1 MFSSFVI
8 FVCSIIIEEFYKFL
22 NAGKKGLKYALR
34 IDKNEKQY
42 AVFEGLPILRDV
54 TVRSQRLYLWMNG
67 FNKQVLE

>member
-8 FVCSIIIEEFYKFL
+8 FVCSIIIEEFYKCL

-34 IDKNEKQY
+34 IDKNEKWY
-42 AVFEGLPILRDV
+42 IVFDGLPISRDV
-54 TVRSQRLYLWMNG
+54 TVRSQRLYLWKNG